1 MKKKGLS
8 RVLIAAGA
16 LLLLMAA
23 GVATYNMIDEKNAD
37 EEVAEVL
44 EQIVTVIPNGVT
56 REENDAI
63 EDPEEREIPNYILDP
78 DREMPTIKLDGYEY
92 IGVLEVPSIELELPI
107 MSTWDDVRL
116 KITPCR
122 YTGSVYQ
129 ENLVIAGHNYRSH
142 FNPLKKFVGGET
154 VIFTDVEGNRFTYEV
169 GSVETMKGTEVERMV
184 SGDWD
189 LTLFTC
195 TYNGQSRFALR
206 CDLVDSYAKPAAIL
220 GAGAN

>member
-1 MKKKGLS
+1 MKKRLS
-8 RVLIAAGA
+8 KICMILGV
-16 LLLLMAA
+16 LLLFAAA
-23 GVATYNMIDEKNAD
+23 GVAAYNIIDERNAD
-37 EEVAEVL
+37 AESAVVL
-44 EQIVTVIPNGVT
+44 TQVSEVIPEGVT
-56 REENDAI
+56 REKNEAI
-63 EDPEEREIPNYILDP
+63 EDPEEREIPIYVLDP
-78 DREMPTIKLDGYEY
+78 DREMPTVKIDGYEY

-122 YTGSVYQ
+122 YTGSAYQ
-129 ENLVIAGHNYRSH
+129 DNLVIAGHNYRSH

-206 CDLVDSYAKPAAIL
+206 CNLVDSYAKPAAIF